1 MAFVIIN
8 PEYGGLE
15 SGKIK
20 NNLIE
25 KNFNLSISRLIYNKL
40 KDLGIDTYL
49 LRDSDTTIDLQER
62 LNLINSLKKTDEEN
76 ILITNALSSGNSSGA
91 EIVYGLKNDDSLAR
105 EITNELEANGYDVL
119 KYYQL
124 RNPSNTSLDFYPIIR
139 EVANVESIIVNYG
152 YIDNSNDY
160 NYLIND
166 EEKLAESVARGIYNY
181 IKQENVYTVL
191 KNDTLYSIA
200 RKFNTTVLRLKVIN
214 NLVSNIVNPGQTL
227 IIPKEE
233 KKITSPS
240 EYINYTV
247 KSGDSLYKI
256 ANNFNTTV
264 NAIKELNNLTSNTL
278 QINQVLKIPTVQEE
292 EIEDYL
298 NYTVKSGDS
307 LYKIASLYNTSVDKI
322 KDLNNLTSNNLQI
335 NQVLKI
341 PTTSNTVENSYINY
355 TVKSGDSLYKIANNF
370 NTTVDDI
377 KKLNNLT
384 SNTLQINQVL
394 KIPAIKKEETIDYI
408 NYTVKSGDSLY
419 KIASLYNT
427 SVAEI
432 KDLNNLTSNNLQ
444 INQVLKI
451 PKK

>member
-25 KNFNLSISRLIYNKL
+25 KNFNLNISRLIYNKL

-62 LNLINSLKKTDEEN
+62 LNLINRLKKTDEEN

-105 EITNELEANGYDVL
+105 EITNELEANGYNVL

-139 EVANVESIIVNYG
+139 EVDNVESIIVNYG
-152 YIDNSNDY
+152 YIDNPNDY

-166 EEKLAESVARGIYNY
+166 EKNLAESVARGIYNY
-181 IKQENVYTVL
+181 IKKENVYTVL

-200 RKFNTTVLRLKVIN
+200 RKFNTTVSKLKEIN
-214 NLVSNIVNPGQTL
+214 NLVNNIVNPGQTL

-233 KKITSPS
+233 KEITSPN

-264 NAIKELNNLTSNTL
+264 NAIK
-278 QINQVLKIPTVQEE
+278 
-292 EIEDYL
+292 
-298 NYTVKSGDS
+298 
-307 LYKIASLYNTSVDKI
+307 
-322 KDLNNLTSNNLQI
+322 DLNNLTSNNLQI

-341 PTTSNTVENSYINY
+341 PTPSNTIENSYINY
-355 TVKSGDSLYKIANNF
+355 TVKSGDSLYKIASNF

-394 KIPAIKKEETIDYI
+394 KIPTSKKEETIDYI

-427 SVAEI
+427 TIDKI
-432 KDLNNLTSNNLQ
+432 KNLNNLTSNNLQ

>member
-264 NAIKELNNLTSNTL
+264 NAIKDLNNLTSNTL

>member
-25 KNFNLSISRLIYNKL
+25 KNFNLNISRLIYNKL

-62 LNLINSLKKTDEEN
+62 LNLINRLKKTDEEN

-105 EITNELEANGYDVL
+105 EITNELEANGYNVL

-139 EVANVESIIVNYG
+139 EVDNVESIIVNYG
-152 YIDNSNDY
+152 HIDNPNDY

-166 EEKLAESVARGIYNY
+166 EKNLAESVARGIYNY
-181 IKQENVYTVL
+181 IKKENVYTVL

-200 RKFNTTVLRLKVIN
+200 RKFNTTVSKLKEIN
-214 NLVSNIVNPGQTL
+214 NLVNNIVNPGQTL

-233 KKITSPS
+233 KEITSPN

-264 NAIKELNNLTSNTL
+264 NAIK
-278 QINQVLKIPTVQEE
+278 
-292 EIEDYL
+292 
-298 NYTVKSGDS
+298 
-307 LYKIASLYNTSVDKI
+307 
-322 KDLNNLTSNNLQI
+322 DLNNLTSNNLQI

-341 PTTSNTVENSYINY
+341 PTTSNTIENNYINY
-355 TVKSGDSLYKIANNF
+355 TVKSGDSLYKIASNF

-377 KKLNNLT
+377 KRLNNLT
-384 SNTLQINQVL
+384 SNNLQINQVL
-394 KIPAIKKEETIDYI
+394 KIPTSKKEETIDYI

-419 KIASLYNT
+419 KIANLYNT

>member
-25 KNFNLSISRLIYNKL
+25 KNFNLNISRLIYNKL

-62 LNLINSLKKTDEEN
+62 LNLINRLKKTDEEN

-105 EITNELEANGYDVL
+105 EITNELEANGYNVL

-139 EVANVESIIVNYG
+139 EVDNVESIIVNYG
-152 YIDNSNDY
+152 YIDNPNDY

-166 EEKLAESVARGIYNY
+166 EKNLAESVARGIYNY
-181 IKQENVYTVL
+181 IKKENVYTVL

-200 RKFNTTVLRLKVIN
+200 RKFNTTVSKLKEIN
-214 NLVSNIVNPGQTL
+214 NLVNNIVNPGQTL

-233 KKITSPS
+233 KEITSPN

-264 NAIKELNNLTSNTL
+264 NAIK
-278 QINQVLKIPTVQEE
+278 
-292 EIEDYL
+292 
-298 NYTVKSGDS
+298 
-307 LYKIASLYNTSVDKI
+307 
-322 KDLNNLTSNNLQI
+322 DLNNLTSNNLQI

-341 PTTSNTVENSYINY
+341 PTPSNTIENSYINY
-355 TVKSGDSLYKIANNF
+355 TVKSGDSLYKIASNF

-377 KKLNNLT
+377 KRLNNLT
-384 SNTLQINQVL
+384 SNNLQINQVL
-394 KIPAIKKEETIDYI
+394 KIPASKKEETIDYI

>member
-25 KNFNLSISRLIYNKL
+25 KNFNLNISRLIYNKL

-62 LNLINSLKKTDEEN
+62 LNLINRLKKTDEEN
-76 ILITNALSSGNSSGA
+76 ILITNALSSGNSSGV

-105 EITNELEANGYDVL
+105 EITNELEANGYNVL

-139 EVANVESIIVNYG
+139 EVDNVESIIVNYG
-152 YIDNSNDY
+152 YIDNPNDY

-166 EEKLAESVARGIYNY
+166 EKNLAESVARGIYNY
-181 IKQENVYTVL
+181 IKKENVYIVL

-200 RKFNTTVLRLKVIN
+200 RKFNTTVSKLKEIN
-214 NLVSNIVNPGQTL
+214 NLVNNIVNPGQTL

-233 KKITSPS
+233 KEITSPN

-264 NAIKELNNLTSNTL
+264 NAIKDLNNLTSNTL
-278 QINQVLKIPTVQEE
+278 QINQVLKIPT
-292 EIEDYL
+292 
-298 NYTVKSGDS
+298 S
-307 LYKIASLYNTSVDKI
+307 
-322 KDLNNLTSNNLQI
+322 
-335 NQVLKI
+335 
-341 PTTSNTVENSYINY
+341 
-355 TVKSGDSLYKIANNF
+355 
-370 NTTVDDI
+370 
-377 KKLNNLT
+377 
-384 SNTLQINQVL
+384 
-394 KIPAIKKEETIDYI
+394 KKEETIDYI

>member
-25 KNFNLSISRLIYNKL
+25 KNFNLNISKLIYNKL

-62 LNLINSLKKTDEEN
+62 LNLINRLKKTDEEN

-105 EITNELEANGYDVL
+105 EITNELEANGYNVL

-139 EVANVESIIVNYG
+139 EVDNVESIIVNYG
-152 YIDNSNDY
+152 YIDNPNDY

-166 EEKLAESVARGIYNY
+166 EKNLAESVARGIYNY
-181 IKQENVYTVL
+181 IKKENVYTVL

-200 RKFNTTVLRLKVIN
+200 RKFNTTVSKLKEIN
-214 NLVSNIVNPGQTL
+214 NLVNNIVNPGQTL

-233 KKITSPS
+233 KEITSPN

-264 NAIKELNNLTSNTL
+264 NAIKDLNNLTSNNL

-292 EIEDYL
+292 EIKDYL

-322 KDLNNLTSNNLQI
+322 KNLNNLTSNNLQI

-341 PTTSNTVENSYINY
+341 PTTSNTIENSYINY
-355 TVKSGDSLYKIANNF
+355 TVKSGDSLYKIASNF

-377 KKLNNLT
+377 KRLNNLT

-394 KIPAIKKEETIDYI
+394 KIPTSKKEETIDYI